1 MARGGAKAATGGAV
15 EGPWALP
22 EGWRWVP
29 LGSLGE
35 FWNGAAFKPS
45 DWGDVGTPIIRIQ
58 NLNDPS
64 KRMHRTE
71 RVVDARLKVK
81 AGDLLVSWSATLDA
95 FVWKREDAWL
105 NQHIFRVV
113 PHEKVVD
120 RKYILFLLK
129 NEIENL
135 KKTEHLHGSTMM
147 HINRGPF
154 LAHLVPL
161 PPMATQKLVAQSISD
176 LLDEV
181 DDGEAALARAR
192 GDLGTWR
199 KALLKAAVTGE
210 LTADWR
216 AANPPGETGGAL
228 LARILAERRARWLA
242 EPRNRGKHYKEPVG
256 PDLESLPVLPDGWT
270 WATTEMLTDGSR
282 GAIVIGPFG
291 SDLKTSDYEQSGV
304 PLIFVRHIRAN
315 NFTGQRP
322 TFISS
327 SKADKLSSH
336 VAVSGD
342 ALITKM
348 GDPPGDAAVYPPD
361 LPAAVITADCIR
373 WRPSSYMPSSFLCE
387 WINSHSGRNWIA
399 LHTKGVAQQKIT
411 LELFRMMPVP
421 VPPIQEISKIETELK
436 QVRQVFDQLAETEGS
451 CSLAAATLRQS
462 ILAAA
467 FRGELVA

>member
-242 EPRNRGKHYKEPVG
+242 EPRNRGKKYVEIKPL
-256 PDLESLPVLPDGWT
+256 DC
-270 WATTEMLTDGSR
+270 
-282 GAIVIGPFG
+282 
-291 SDLKTSDYEQSGV
+291 SDLSELPESWVWMTVDLLAQITGGVTKNAKRDAHPHRLPYLRVGNVYDGRLNLERIESIGLSESEVSRVLLQKGDLLIVEGNGSIDQIGRSAIWTGEIDPCVHQNHLIKLRAYES
-304 PLIFVRHIRAN
+304 
-315 NFTGQRP
+315 
-322 TFISS
+322 
-327 SKADKLSSH
+327 
-336 VAVSGD
+336 
-342 ALITKM
+342 
-348 GDPPGDAAVYPPD
+348 
-361 LPAAVITADCIR
+361 
-373 WRPSSYMPSSFLCE
+373 
-387 WINSHSGRNWIA
+387 INSSIIQIWLQSLGGRKELEEKASSTSG
-399 LHTKGVAQQKIT
+399 LHT
-411 LELFRMMPVP
+411 LS
-421 VPPIQEISKIETELK
+421 ISKIEAIRCPLPPPDEAAEIV
-436 QVRQVFDQLAETEGS
+436 VR
-451 CSLAAATLRQS
+451 LRS
-462 ILAAA
+462 ALTSH
-467 FRGELVA
+467 LDPV